1 MISTGIVRS
10 IDSLGRVS
18 CPRNSAPPTILLRIP
33 RWRFLPM
40 GIPSLC
46 ASTTRR
52 AAAFS
57 AATFLPTPCCST
69 ANTSAPSAARHW
81 ASKARSSCYIP
92 AYTKKACA
100 GELHRLLFLVLLRL
114 FQPAHGFLGI
124 FDEVEKAG
132 GVAGV
137 VAGELVGAQ
146 GERCRLKA
154 VAVPSSP
161 VRAAARSPSAML
173 MAASALRSQRRS
185 RRGTCR

>member
-1 MISTGIVRS
+1 MPNIDNTSNKPYNKVVRFEAVGWAPFFGPTRRNVLQEVRKMISTGIVRS
-10 IDSLGRVS
+10 IDSLRRVS

-81 ASKARSSCYIP
+81 ASKARSPCYIP
-92 AYTKKACA
+92 AYTKKPVQANCTGSYFWFYSA
-100 GELHRLLFLVLLRL
+100 FFSPRMASSAFL
-114 FQPAHGFLGI
+114 
-124 FDEVEKAG
+124 
-132 GVAGV
+132 
-137 VAGELVGAQ
+137 
-146 GERCRLKA
+146 
-154 VAVPSSP
+154 
-161 VRAAARSPSAML
+161 
-173 MAASALRSQRRS
+173 
-185 RRGTCR
+185 RG